1 MEAKKGLQRLFRWP
15 GPRPEPDAVDPA
27 DMGTAFGMELS
38 IDEATGRNDAV
49 SAPGGTKARTRAQAS
64 SRPKRR

>member
-1 MEAKKGLQRLFRWP
+1 MEAKKGLQKLFRWP

-38 IDEATGRNDAV
+38 IDEAAGKNAAV
-49 SAPGGTKARTRAQAS
+49 SPPGGSKARAKAQAS
-64 SRPKRR
+64 NRLKQR